1 MYTKKNRLSIGVRE
15 AKAVNE
21 GWTSSFIGEE
31 AQITGEIENTG
42 TQTAQNVKV
51 TVTLRDPSGNL
62 LGRVRNHV
70 VGSIEAGNS
79 ELFEVIIESAFSDN
93 RIETSSY
100 QVEVDI
106 SYDE

>member
-1 MYTKKNRLSIGVRE
+1 MR
-15 AKAVNE
+15 
-21 GWTSSFIGEE
+21 
-31 AQITGEIENTG
+31 
-42 TQTAQNVKV
+42 V
-51 TVTLRDPSGNL
+51 TVTLRDPSDNL

-79 ELFEVIIESAFSDN
+79 ELFAVIIKNAFSETSV
-93 RIETSSY
+93 ETSSY

>member
-1 MYTKKNRLSIGVRE
+1 
-15 AKAVNE
+15 
-21 GWTSSFIGEE
+21 
-31 AQITGEIENTG
+31 
-42 TQTAQNVKV
+42 
-51 TVTLRDPSGNL
+51 LRDTLLGDDRTGLHLTQSGNL

-70 VGSIEAGNS
+70 VGTIEAGSS
-79 ELFEVIIESAFSDN
+79 ELFEVIIETVFSDN